1 MLKSIRD
8 KWKSFFETVPEDN
21 GDNFLIHCANI
32 NNSRFGILPYFNILI
47 QMSFYLIYLYMY
59 PEKFPENT
67 LLGPRG
73 YAILS
78 IAYILTNVLFIYL
91 YRRQKRRDTYP
102 DYAETSNHILII
114 NLVLYVLFESIET
127 ITEVE
132 ISGNA
137 YRFLATFFVVSF
149 LPIIK
154 RKYKFFIFVLYAIF
168 VEIGLYIIKQHAYYS
183 NNRFQEIVLLFIP
196 ACIVLANKTYN
207 SAVRTFS
214 LQNSLIRL
222 NEELR
227 QANRQLEHL
236 SVIDQLTQ
244 ISNRRAFDQYMPLAW
259 RSAFESNTLLTV
271 MMIDIDKFKVFNDT
285 YGHLKGDECLYE
297 VASCINDIFH
307 RKTDMVARY
316 GGEEFIVL
324 CTQKDARQ
332 AFAVAQKV
340 RQAVESLKIEN
351 INSDSGRYITISVGL
366 ATETPS
372 ESGSYERLIKKAD
385 DALYTAKRNGRN
397 QVVAAE

>member
-1 MLKSIRD
+1 MLESIREKL
-8 KWKSFFETVPEDN
+8 KWFFVNIPEDIE
-21 GDNFLIHCANI
+21 DNFLIHCANI
-32 NNSRFGILPYFNILI
+32 NNSRFGILPYFNIVI
-47 QMSFYLIYLYMY
+47 QISFYLIYLYMY

-67 LLGPRG
+67 LLSPRH

-78 IAYILTNVLFIYL
+78 IVYILTNVIFLFL

-102 DYAETSNHILII
+102 DYAKTSNRILII
-114 NLVLYVLFESIET
+114 NLALYVLFESVET
-127 ITEVE
+127 IAEVQ

-137 YRFLATFFVVSF
+137 YRFLATFFVVSL
-149 LPIIK
+149 LPVIK
-154 RKYKFFIFVLYAIF
+154 RKYKFSIFVLYAIF
-168 VEIGLYIIKQHAYYS
+168 VEVGFYIIAQLGYS
-183 NNRFQEIVLLFIP
+183 PKNRFQEIVLLFLPVFILVSNI
-196 ACIVLANKTYN
+196 AYN
-207 SAVRTFS
+207 GAVRTFS
-214 LQNSLIRL
+214 LHNRLIRL

-236 SVIDQLTQ
+236 AVVDQLTQ

-259 RSAFESNTLLTV
+259 RSAFQSNTLLTV

-285 YGHLKGDECLYE
+285 YGHIKGDECLCV
-297 VASCINDIFH
+297 VASCINNIFH

-324 CTQKDARQ
+324 CAQKDARQ
-332 AFAVAQKV
+332 AFAVAEQV
-340 RQAVESLKIEN
+340 RQAVESLQIEN
-351 INSDSGRYITISVGL
+351 INSDSGKYVTISVGL

-372 ESGSYERLIKKAD
+372 ENGSYERLIKKAD

-397 QVVAAE
+397 MVVAAD